1 MRDFRDSSKQAN
13 ESDTRR
19 VEGSAEFSG
28 NALEHLLDLMVGPGA
43 SVMRALAGMG
53 DGAKARASPAAPAG
67 EGGSEPQ
74 ASGEIGAYLTQ
85 TYLMMATRGVH
96 YWWRLAQIHA
106 RHQSEILASL
116 TTNAA
121 AQGSGTSEQQRRML
135 TDTIR
140 AYLREIGDVSVQEAR
155 ILEAELDRLA
165 AALAESTRGPA
176 PAMKKWRRWKA
187 IP

>member
-28 NALEHLLDLMVGPGA
+28 DALEHLLDLMVGPGA
-43 SVMRALAGMG
+43 SVMRALAGMD

-96 YWWRLAQIHA
+96 YWWRLAQ
-106 RHQSEILASL
+106 
-116 TTNAA
+116 
-121 AQGSGTSEQQRRML
+121 
-135 TDTIR
+135 
-140 AYLREIGDVSVQEAR
+140 
-155 ILEAELDRLA
+155 
-165 AALAESTRGPA
+165 
-176 PAMKKWRRWKA
+176 
-187 IP
+187 